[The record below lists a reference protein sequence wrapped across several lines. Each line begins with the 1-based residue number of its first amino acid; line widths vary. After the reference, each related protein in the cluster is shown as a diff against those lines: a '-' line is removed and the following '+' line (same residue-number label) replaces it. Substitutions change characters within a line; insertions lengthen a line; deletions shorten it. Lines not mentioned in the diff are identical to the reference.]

1 MVRLVPV
8 AALFLCAWLSQFSD
22 GINKG
27 NSEYKK
33 KNYSAAIEH
42 YKKGREHA
50 RDDKERALAD
60 FNTGNAEYAQENYER
75 AVEYYSSAA
84 KQGDQDV
91 VKRSLFNMGNAYLK
105 SGKKREAAE
114 SYTKALE
121 IDPDYEKARKNL
133 EYLHK
138 QNDQDKNNNDKNN
151 NDKNKG
157 KGDSDKDKNGSG
169 DRQAGGEMT
178 PEQAARIF
186 ESMKNRPVRK
196 KKGDRGGRR
205 ALEKYW

>member
-1 MVRLVPV
+1 MRRMVRLVPV
-8 AALFLCAWLSQFSD
+8 GALFLCAWLSPFSD
-22 GINKG
+22 GVSKG

-42 YKKGREHA
+42 YKKAREHA
-50 RDDKERALAD
+50 RDDKERALVD
-60 FNTGNAEYAQENYER
+60 FNTGDAEYAQGNYER

-84 KQGDQDV
+84 KQGDPDMA
-91 VKRSLFNMGNAYLK
+91 KRSLFNMGNAYLK

-114 SYTKALE
+114 SYTKALL
-121 IDPDYEKARKNL
+121 IDPEYEKARKNL

-138 QNDQDKNNNDKNN
+138 QNGQDKNNNDKNK
-151 NDKNKG
+151 D
-157 KGDSDKDKNGSG
+157 KGDSGKDKRESG
-169 DRQAGGEMT
+169 DKQAGGEMT

-196 KKGDRGGRR
+196 KKGDRSGRR